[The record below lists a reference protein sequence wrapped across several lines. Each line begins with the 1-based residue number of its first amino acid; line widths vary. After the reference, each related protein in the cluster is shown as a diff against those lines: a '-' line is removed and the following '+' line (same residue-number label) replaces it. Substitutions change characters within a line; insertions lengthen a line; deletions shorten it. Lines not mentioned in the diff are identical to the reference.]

1 MRFKSIRLEN
11 FRNYKEQTLEFDE
24 KLNLFL
30 GSNAQGK
37 TNLLEGLFVMGLGK
51 SFRTNNDKEM
61 IAFGQDIGRA
71 SSVVVDEDGSETQI
85 EIAYAREGK
94 LIKVD
99 GIKLD
104 RSVDLLENVYVVV
117 FSPDDLKIIKEG
129 PDNRRRFLDREL
141 CQIKPVY
148 YSDLG
153 NYKKVLKQRNMLLR
167 QNNTDMALFEVFD
180 EALSDY
186 GLRLVDERKR
196 FTAKLEEISSRIH
209 SEISGGSEE
218 LKLSYE
224 TGVPSG
230 EGGSLAERKEAYK
243 AKLRKNFDSDVFKGY
258 TGFGPHKDDLKIELN
273 GIDIRLF
280 GSQGQ
285 QRTAALSMK
294 LAEIGLIKQETGKN
308 AVLLL
313 DDVLSELDRKRQRFL
328 IEAMSDV
335 QVFITSTEIDEELK
349 AMLPSGKS
357 FYISGGNVLT

>member
-1 MRFKSIRLEN
+1 MRFKSLKLEN
-11 FRNYKEQTLEFDE
+11 FRNYADQTLGFDE

-61 IAFGQDIGRA
+61 IGFGGDIARA
-71 SSVVVDEDGSETQI
+71 SSVVIDEDGSETSI
-85 EIAYAREGK
+85 EIAYGKEGK

-104 RSVDLLENVYVVV
+104 RSIDLLENVYIVV

-153 NYKKVLKQRNMLLR
+153 NYKKVLRQRNMLLR
-167 QNNTDMALFEVFD
+167 QDRHDMELFAVFD

-186 GLRLVDERKR
+186 GLRIVDERKR
-196 FTAKLEEISSRIH
+196 FTARLEEISGRIH
-209 SEISGGSEE
+209 SDISGGSEE

-224 TGVPSG
+224 SG
-230 EGGSLAERKEAYK
+230 TSYFAGMDAAERREAYK
-243 AKLRKNFDSDVFKGY
+243 EKLKKGFEGDVFRGY

-294 LAEIGLIKQETGKN
+294 LAEIGLIKEETGKN

-313 DDVLSELDRKRQRFL
+313 DDVLSELDRSRQRFL

-335 QVFITSTEIDEELK
+335 QVFITATEIEDELMK
-349 AMLPSGKS
+349 MLP
-357 FYISGGNVLT
+357 